1 MPREK
6 IAQPPEKTWAE
17 TFLTS
22 GDPSGREVEV
32 VDDLETRPSN
42 VPKDAEFISQ
52 GQYGIWYKPNE
63 FSQAVSVR
71 GAREA
76 RQLKGPLAT
85 ARETAAVADEPSA
98 LSADE
103 LRSVAVEGL
112 LTDLPDTATEA
123 ALGLIDPNKQM
134 ISQANRDASK
144 EAMRFMFAQ
153 ALIAPM
159 TGGTN
164 LPAGIGQKAVWTG
177 LKGLLFQGAA
187 AGGISRVMS
196 AFGLPGLASG
206 PEAAADASA
215 NIGGEAGAI
224 GALALTEKVINP
236 RYRPMLGI
244 IGATGKV
251 PTVRA
256 RALGQ
261 VTGSLAG
268 YSLGGELNAAVVLGA
283 LGPGIY
289 NLNRMRID
297 SKNARNLGFFGPG
310 EGDSA
315 SAAAVGINQRLSQLS
330 DADLRYTLEDMLETG
345 VINSLDDFNL
355 DSISRASKYAYV
367 NNLSAQRRANRYYN
381 PVTFE
386 HEASEIGESQMRL
399 LRAEITRQPKFGQF
413 AVTDGLVNAV
423 RQTTVPVSRRVQRP
437 RNLDELQRLLKEAKA
452 KEAALMAQA
461 QPKGALTQ
469 EPQGPFA
476 QATHERLQGQRGELD
491 KLKQELAELE
501 GAPEPTRA
509 KTVEPEPTPATPEPE
524 PTRVEPTPEPA
535 AKAPLAQPVTEPNPF
550 ATQLQTEIDEA
561 TQEIDRIKGAL
572 APSKSKNITFEADA
586 GFDGKAFN
594 IYADGE
600 YIGVMKKDPAGDQW
614 YTYGDESDLL
624 SDSDLGSTLREAKKE
639 IKNMTGAGAQGP
651 SGADAAKLK
660 SRLARLEKANVRREG
675 MLAKQPK
682 APKAATK
689 AVEPKPSDT
698 KLERIDRVLENDL
711 LPKRSSGYRAL
722 MAEKAELERKPV
734 KARTFSAAI
743 TRKRSRRINELKADI
758 AIRETRLTRESDV
771 LSAAQGRPAGQLS
784 PDVEL
789 STATHERERLERSL
803 ALGPI
808 ATITEESVPAGT
820 GNKFADDLGQ
830 ALELALGDR
839 AAETD
844 IINQAVVQASKDPKK
859 LTQFAGLVSA
869 LDTQGSPEAA
879 AKLRDA
885 FLLEGIWGSAFSQTN
900 LEATSQGFG
909 SRSFSGERM
918 LGWLDQSTNKTQLEK
933 IYGNEGYSG
942 IRSIAKLMAFHQDK
956 TYDVVGLERGLDQ
969 IFSFFKNRM
978 AFGVFSGAYFGTT
991 WGTPE
996 AALFGAG
1003 GGLAAHYAA
1012 SEAIMF
1018 SASKLAKWSMK
1029 NPKAG
1034 RKLVEASI
1042 SGDRVA
1048 QGKWLRQLVREE
1060 EDPEVRKELGV
1071 GSKEARE
1078 RPGTNPKRLLP
1089 YERLSEPSRLKG
1101 L

>member
-6 IAQPPEKTWAE
+6 IAQPPEENWAE

-32 VDDLETRPSN
+32 VDSLEARPAN
-42 VPKDAEFISQ
+42 VPADAQFINKGS
-52 GQYGIWYKPNE
+52 YGIWYKPNE

-71 GAREA
+71 GARKV
-76 RQLKGPLAT
+76 RPLKGPLAT
-85 ARETAAVADEPSA
+85 ARETAAVAEPSA

-112 LTDLPDTATEA
+112 LTDLPDTATES
-123 ALGLIDPNKQM
+123 ALAIIDPDKQQ

-164 LPAGIGQKAVWTG
+164 LPAGLAGKAVWTG

-187 AGGISRVMS
+187 AGGMSRVMS

-224 GALALTEKVINP
+224 GALALTEKIINP

-268 YSLGGELNAAVVLGA
+268 YGLGGELNAAVVLGA
-283 LGPGIY
+283 LGPGVY

-315 SAAAVGINQRLSQLS
+315 SAAAVGINERLSKLS
-330 DADLRYTLEDMLETG
+330 DADLRYTLEDMLEAG

-355 DSISRASKYAYV
+355 DSVSRASKHAYV

-386 HEASEIGESQMRL
+386 EEAAKIGEGQMRL

-413 AVTDGLVNAV
+413 AVTDGLVDAV
-423 RQTTVPVSRRVQRP
+423 RQTTIPVSRRVQRP
-437 RNLDELQRLLKEAKA
+437 RNLDELQGLLKEAKA
-452 KEAALMAQA
+452 REATLLARAQSA
-461 QPKGALTQ
+461 PKGALTQ

-476 QATHERLQGQRGELD
+476 RATHERLQGQRGELD
-491 KLKQELAELE
+491 RLKKELAELE
-501 GAPEPTRA
+501 GAAEPTRA
-509 KTVEPEPTPATPEPE
+509 KTVEPEPEPTRATPEPE
-524 PTRVEPTPEPA
+524 PQRVEPVKPEPTA
-535 AKAPLAQPVTEPNPF
+535 EPNPF
-550 ATQLQTEIDEA
+550 STQLQTEIDEA

-572 APSKSKNITFEADA
+572 GAENVAPAD
-586 GFDGKAFN
+586 K
-594 IYADGE
+594 
-600 YIGVMKKDPAGDQW
+600 
-614 YTYGDESDLL
+614 T
-624 SDSDLGSTLREAKKE
+624 
-639 IKNMTGAGAQGP
+639 
-651 SGADAAKLK
+651 KLK

-682 APKAATK
+682 AKRKAA
-689 AVEPKPSDT
+689 EPKPSDT
-698 KLERIDRVLENDL
+698 KLERIDRVLANDL

-734 KARTFSAAI
+734 ATRSFGAAI

-771 LSAAQGRPAGQLS
+771 LAAAQGQPVGASDLDTGLAMASR
-784 PDVEL
+784 
-789 STATHERERLERSL
+789 ERERLERSL

-933 IYGNEGYSG
+933 IYGNDGYSG

-1029 NPKAG
+1029 NPRAG

-1042 SGDRVA
+1042 SGDRIA

-1060 EDPEVRKELGV
+1060 EDPEVRKELGA
-1071 GSKEARE
+1071 GSIEARE